1 MFDSAGTLGLECKL
15 YSFSCRIQSVDFE
28 FACRG
33 QVSYLRCN
41 GFKCHIVIFNDPVN
55 LLVFYR
61 DNDHSLGFIPRWRWA
76 DSSLLWS
83 WKCCF
88 RVGRVL
94 KMLKLLK
101 ACKPVPWR
109 FTLLPFVTVHLPFLL
124 NSLALFY
131 NFGKSWKSDPGII
144 KASEEQKKKVNMCPS
159 ALTVWMD
166 SQTPRLN
173 LCSVSSL

>member
-61 DNDHSLGFIPRWRWA
+61 ETMI
-76 DSSLLWS
+76 
-83 WKCCF
+83 
-88 RVGRVL
+88 
-94 KMLKLLK
+94 
-101 ACKPVPWR
+101 
-109 FTLLPFVTVHLPFLL
+109 
-124 NSLALFY
+124 
-131 NFGKSWKSDPGII
+131 
-144 KASEEQKKKVNMCPS
+144 
-159 ALTVWMD
+159 TVW
-166 SQTPRLN
+166 
-173 LCSVSSL
+173 VSFPDDGGLIHHYYGHGNVVSEWEEFSKC